1 MSFVDGSEVSE
12 IGSAFT
18 EARTPPSYD
27 DRAYSGNQVDG
38 ACLSAF
44 AAFQSTEAAYAAV
57 PRTSMDGRF
66 LTGNTAFNDAAG
78 C

>member
-1 MSFVDGSEVSE
+1 LSFVDGSEVSE

-38 ACLSAF
+38 ACPSAF
-44 AAFQSTEAAYAAV
+44 AFHSTEAAYAAV
-57 PRTSMDGRF
+57 PRTSMDGGF